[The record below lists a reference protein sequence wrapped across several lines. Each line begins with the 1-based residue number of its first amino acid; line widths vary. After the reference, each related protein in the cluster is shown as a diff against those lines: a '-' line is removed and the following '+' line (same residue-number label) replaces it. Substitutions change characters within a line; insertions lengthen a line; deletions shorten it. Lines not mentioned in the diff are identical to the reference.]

1 MSDLETNS
9 EDYNK
14 QKRREK
20 RIAEMKE
27 EKRRYEKKIR
37 LIKKISLFA
46 GMAVIVIAL
55 AVLMVNLFSTKTQN
69 IEPEQVSDNNL
80 LVSEEEIEPVVVS
93 NNAVTSDC
101 VEADLPR
108 EVLYPYCASEPEKYG
123 IYSGYTVRKT
133 DKTGYIWDEDV
144 ISEYA
149 ILVDLG
155 TGDVVA
161 QKEAN
166 TRINP
171 ASMTKILT
179 VLVAAENIEDV
190 DEMVTVTI
198 EATDYAYVHDLSAA
212 GFDKDET
219 VTVKDLMYGTILP
232 SGGDAAYALAVHVA
246 GSHENFVDMM
256 NEKLKELG
264 LSSTAHFTNC
274 VGLYDENHYCTV
286 TDMAMIL
293 KAAVENE
300 LCREVLS
307 EHIYTTSATDKH
319 PDGITL
325 SNLFLR
331 RIEDKDTHGEVLC
344 AKTGFVAQS
353 GNCAASYARSN
364 DGHQYICVTGKS
376 TSAWRCIYDHVEIY
390 DDYTE

>member
-1 MSDLETNS
+1 MSDIETNS
-9 EDYNK
+9 EEYNK

-27 EKRRYEKKIR
+27 EKRRYEKKMR
-37 LIKKISLFA
+37 LIKKICLFA

-55 AVLMVNLFSTKTQN
+55 VVLIVNLFTQKTP
-69 IEPEQVSDNNL
+69 EVELEQVSENQL
-80 LVSEEEIEPVVVS
+80 LVNEEEVEPIVS

-108 EVLYPYCASEPEKYG
+108 EVMYPYSASEPEKYG
-123 IYSGYTVRKT
+123 IYSGYTVTKT
-133 DKTGYIWDEDV
+133 ENTGYIWDEDV
-144 ISEYA
+144 VSQYA

-155 TGDVVA
+155 TGNVVA

-179 VLVAAENIEDV
+179 VLVAAENIEDI
-190 DEMVTVTI
+190 DEKVTVTI
-198 EATDYAYVHDLSAA
+198 EATDYAYSHDLSAA
-212 GFDKDET
+212 GFARDET
-219 VTVKDLMYGTILP
+219 VTVKDLMCGTILP

-256 NEKLKELG
+256 NDKLKELG

-307 EHIYTTSATDKH
+307 EHIYTTSSTEQH

-390 DDYTE
+390 DDYTK